1 VPQVCRGHGGGVAIR
16 WVLILL
22 LLPGL
27 VMAVLALLR
36 VRFARVFWRRMYI
49 IGLVYVAIVVVRAV
63 AEFT

>member
-1 VPQVCRGHGGGVAIR
+1 
-16 WVLILL
+16 VLILL